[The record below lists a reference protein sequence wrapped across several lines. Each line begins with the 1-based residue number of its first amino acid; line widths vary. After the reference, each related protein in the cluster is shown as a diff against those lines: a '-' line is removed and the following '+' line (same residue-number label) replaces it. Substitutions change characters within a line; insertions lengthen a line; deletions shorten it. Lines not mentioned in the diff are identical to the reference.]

1 MAAVVWGATLVGVEA
16 LPVAVEVDLLRR
28 LPCVVMVGLLAP
40 SVRESVERVR
50 SAILASGEDFPRARV
65 VVSLAPA
72 DLRKDGTGFD
82 LPVAIGILAAAAQ
95 VDPGEASR
103 WVFLGELALDGTLRP
118 VRGALAVASLAQARG
133 YRGVI
138 VPAQN
143 GPEAALV
150 AGIEV
155 RTARTLG
162 EVVSYLRGGAE
173 LPGVVHAAPV
183 PAAGAP
189 DLADVR
195 GQALARRALEVA
207 AAGGH
212 NLLLEGPPGC
222 GKTMLAARLPGI
234 LPPMTPAEAL
244 ACTRIHGDAGTLGA
258 VGGVLTARP
267 FRAPHHSVSPAGLL
281 GGAALL
287 PGEVSLAHHGVL
299 FLDEFPEFPRHAREA
314 LRGPLE
320 DRRVLLSRAGGH
332 VELPASFLLV
342 AAANPCPCGWSG
354 HPTRPC
360 VCGPVQRARYRARLS
375 GPIVDRIDLRVG
387 LVPVAA
393 SDLLAPADG
402 EGSEAVRARVCAARA
417 RQSARYGGRALHN
430 AELTADEVLAA
441 ADARP
446 EALGCLRD
454 HLDRARA
461 SARVGRRLLKVART
475 VADLDGAERVGA
487 EHVRAALALR
497 LDPPGDAEVA

>member
-1 MAAVVWGATLVGVEA
+1 MASVVWGATLVGVEA
-16 LPVAVEVDLLRR
+16 WPVAVEVDLLRR

-50 SAILASGEDFPRARV
+50 SALLASGEEFPRARV

-82 LPVAIGILAAAAQ
+82 LPVAVGILTAAAQ
-95 VDPGEASR
+95 VDPVEASR

-118 VRGALAVASLAQARG
+118 VRGALAVASLAHARG
-133 YRGVI
+133 FRGVI
-138 VPAQN
+138 VPTQN
-143 GPEAALV
+143 GAEAALV
-150 AGIEV
+150 EGIEV

-162 EVVSYLRGGAE
+162 EVVAFLRGGAA
-173 LPGVVHAAPV
+173 LPGVARVAAAAP
-183 PAAGAP
+183 AGVP

-195 GQALARRALEVA
+195 GQAMARLALEVA

-244 ACTRIHGDAGTLGA
+244 ACTRIHGVAGTLGA
-258 VGGVLTARP
+258 AGGVLAARP

-320 DRRVLLSRAGGH
+320 DRRVLLARAGGH

-342 AAANPCPCGWSG
+342 AAANPCPCGWAG

-387 LVPVAA
+387 LRPVAA
-393 SDLLAPADG
+393 SDLLAPSDG
-402 EGSEAVRARVCAARA
+402 EASAAVCARVCAARA
-417 RQSARYGGRALHN
+417 RQAARYGGRVLHN
-430 AELTADEVLAA
+430 AELSADEVLAA
-441 ADARP
+441 ADART
-446 EALGCLRD
+446 EALACLRD
-454 HLDRARA
+454 HLDHARA

-475 VADLDGAERVGA
+475 LADLEGAERVDVG
-487 EHVRAALALR
+487 HVRGALALR
-497 LDPPGDAEVA
+497 LEPSDDAETP